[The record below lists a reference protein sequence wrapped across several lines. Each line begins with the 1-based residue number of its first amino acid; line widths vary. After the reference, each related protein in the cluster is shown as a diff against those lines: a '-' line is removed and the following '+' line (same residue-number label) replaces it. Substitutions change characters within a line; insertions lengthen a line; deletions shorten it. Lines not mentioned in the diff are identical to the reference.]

1 MSGEEEDDFDE
12 GVVVGQLSTVTVP
25 KHIKKRAL
33 KNKALTVG
41 FNDKELRHSHP
52 NQTISFNKHLCGRDF
67 VTGFHKRKKK
77 RRKEAQRQLQE
88 KDRLK
93 RIEARKKRKQEREMA
108 LYGRVLSSEN
118 SLAAVSEPDNA
129 GDSEQDNQDMMASV
143 SETKMYEDEDTTITV
158 TTSAISHEEDDF
170 NQTNVIPMV
179 GNKAE
184 KRQVLD
190 VKKKP
195 LKRVAKHR
203 SNKKGGKKPPPR
215 KHNKGRNK

>member
-1 MSGEEEDDFDE
+1 MKIIIRCIDRF
-12 GVVVGQLSTVTVP
+12 LCN
-25 KHIKKRAL
+25 L
-33 KNKALTVG
+33 NKNLAYT
-41 FNDKELRHSHP
+41 
-52 NQTISFNKHLCGRDF
+52 TIFSF
-67 VTGFHKRKKK
+67 
-77 RRKEAQRQLQE
+77 E
-88 KDRLK
+88 
-93 RIEARKKRKQEREMA
+93 
-108 LYGRVLSSEN
+108 
-118 SLAAVSEPDNA
+118 
-129 GDSEQDNQDMMASV
+129 
-143 SETKMYEDEDTTITV
+143 ETKMYEDEDTTITV